1 MSFNAKRV
9 LANPDHP
16 MIVRPKQ
23 IGQVRPKQIAI
34 QYKLLQTP

>member
-23 IGQVRPKQIAI
+23 IAI